1 MKKSGNVTFYAI
13 AKLCLAGFGLMMLI
27 ITAASTFAFGLF
39 TVITEGVESIGAFS
53 MMALSWNAGL
63 MFLLLIPMLVNVILV
78 LLGKEPLAWPARLHM
93 RASGVALLLWPLL
106 FWVGTFLA
114 ERVDLAWAL
123 LPPLQ
128 TLLVFI
134 PLWWLI
140 ETGLRLLKMK
150 HTHTEWSVIGV
161 SMLVTP
167 SLMVFIEVL
176 AFGLALVGFLV
187 WAATRPEIMAELQQF
202 GLRIANAPMDDPE
215 VLDRILMPYLQKP
228 GVITGALFMVS
239 GVIPF
244 IEEIFKPLALW
255 FLIPRRLTPR
265 EGFAM
270 GMVSGAVFALIES
283 LGNLINP
290 LADMWSTVMIGRLGT
305 GLLHTLTSALVGWG
319 IASAWTHR
327 RVLRLFLAYLGA
339 VALHA
344 VWNSF
349 ALVMGFSPLVVPSAG
364 SGLSEVYTQGAKFAP
379 YVLAVLSALMLFL
392 LISRSYK
399 LGQEAVGE
407 FSAASTEGDMEEEN
421 ERINLDI

>member
-1 MKKSGNVTFYAI
+1 MKKSGNVTFYAV
-13 AKLCLAGFGLMMLI
+13 AKLLLAGFGLLI
-27 ITAASTFAFGLF
+27 LITTAASTLAFGLF
-39 TVITEGVESIGAFS
+39 SVITDGAESVGAFS

-78 LLGKEPLAWPARLHM
+78 LFGKEPLAWPARLHM
-93 RASGVALLLWPLL
+93 KASTAALLLWPLL
-106 FWVGTFLA
+106 FWAGSLLVKQT
-114 ERVDLAWAL
+114 DLAWLL

-134 PLWWLI
+134 PLWWLV

-161 SMLVTP
+161 SMLITP
-167 SLMVFIEVL
+167 SIMVFIEIL
-176 AFGLALVGFLV
+176 AFGLAFIGFLV

-215 VLDRILMPYLQKP
+215 VLNRILMPYLQNP

-255 FLIPRRLTPR
+255 FLIPRKLTPR
-265 EGFAM
+265 EGFAL

-283 LGNLINP
+283 LGNLVNP

-319 IASAWTHR
+319 IASAWTNR
-327 RVLRLFLAYLGA
+327 RVLRLFLAYLSA

-349 ALVMGFSPLVVPSAG
+349 ALVMGFSPLVCNFWC
-364 SGLSEVYTQGAKFAP
+364 LW
-379 YVLAVLSALMLFL
+379 YVRGVCA
-392 LISRSYK
+392 SRSVCP
-399 LGQEAVGE
+399 LCAGCAVGIDA
-407 FSAASTEGDMEEEN
+407 FPAAFTQP
-421 ERINLDI
+421 